1 MTPTP
6 PENLISH
13 CFRLWTWSL
22 IIWEGLVFWFLKNEL
37 FCVGWYPPIPAA
49 FDEIPPVWNRL
60 VFFKS
65 VLDTQNV
72 VYIKNVQTK
81 LLEVK
86 KVKVGCFLVG
96 QGTKRAENANIWP
109 KMTKNAH
116 FGPNLAVFGPN
127 ILIFMGVSESFG
139 TNITENHLDNLSTLF
154 FGQALDQMGQ
164 KCTYLAKNASFRP
177 NLVAFGPKIHILRG
191 WSKTLSILISGNQWD
206 TFFVLKRLTGAAEIG
221 R

>member
-6 PENLISH
+6 PEHLISH

-22 IIWEGLVFWFLKNEL
+22 IIWEGLVFWFLKKEP

-86 KVKVGCFLVG
+86 KVKVGCFLVR

-116 FGPNLAVFGPN
+116 FGPNLAVIGPN
-127 ILIFMGVSESFG
+127 ILIPTGGSKSFG
-139 TNITENHLDNLSTLF
+139 THVTEKPPRHLVCII
-154 FGQALDQMGQ
+154 FGRSQCQ
-164 KCTYLAKNASFRP
+164 YLAQKANFGP
-177 NLVAFGPKIHILRG
+177 NLAV
-191 WSKTLSILISGNQWD
+191 
-206 TFFVLKRLTGAAEIG
+206 
-221 R
+221 

>member
-1 MTPTP
+1 MK
-6 PENLISH
+6 I
-13 CFRLWTWSL
+13 F
-22 IIWEGLVFWFLKNEL
+22 F
-37 FCVGWYPPIPAA
+37 YPARA
-49 FDEIPPVWNRL
+49 LLMKYRQSEIGSF
-60 VFFKS
+60 FFKS

-127 ILIFMGVSESFG
+127 ILIPTGGGKSFG
-139 TNITENHLDNLSTLF
+139 THVTENHPGTLF
-154 FGQALDQMGQ
+154 
-164 KCTYLAKNASFRP
+164 ASF
-177 NLVAFGPKIHILRG
+177 LVGHNANIWPKKPILVQI
-191 WSKTLSILISGNQWD
+191 WPFK
-206 TFFVLKRLTGAAEIG
+206 G
-221 R
+221 RKS